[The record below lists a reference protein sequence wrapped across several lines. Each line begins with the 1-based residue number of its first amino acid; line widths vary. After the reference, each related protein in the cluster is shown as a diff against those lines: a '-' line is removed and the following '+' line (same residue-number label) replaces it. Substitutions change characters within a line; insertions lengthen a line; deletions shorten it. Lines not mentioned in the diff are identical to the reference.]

1 MDIIL
6 KIVGIGVITSI
17 ACIIIKPLRP
27 EFSIALSLAG
37 SLIIVLFIMQY
48 VTGVF
53 SSLDEL
59 VVRTGLNSNLIN
71 LILKIVGVGYLIEF
85 GANICH
91 DSGNGG
97 LGDKITLAG
106 KIVILVMAMPIVQS
120 ILDIIVELLP

>member
-1 MDIIL
+1 
-6 KIVGIGVITSI
+6 
-17 ACIIIKPLRP
+17 
-27 EFSIALSLAG
+27 
-37 SLIIVLFIMQY
+37 MQY